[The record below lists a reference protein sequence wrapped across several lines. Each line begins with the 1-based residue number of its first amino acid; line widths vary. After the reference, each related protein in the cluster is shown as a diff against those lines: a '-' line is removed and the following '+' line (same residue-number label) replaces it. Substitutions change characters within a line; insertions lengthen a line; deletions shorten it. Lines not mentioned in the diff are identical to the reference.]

1 MTNLVTRTAVKAIFE
16 TGDPL
21 SEASFISLIDTVA
34 TKEEVD
40 AKAPSIIPGVAVPAF
55 AVDITNLINTK
66 TVSANHTFTLAG
78 TPVAGTRTKLRLTG
92 DTTLE
97 RRVTVPSYFDYASG
111 QARTT
116 VDVPAAS
123 VVNLDL
129 EYTGSAWQGQSSNRF
144 IKYYPNQSTLAMGFN
159 VGGMTTDGTNGGNIA
174 IGVDCFIS
182 NVNSGDCG
190 FFGYEAGKMQRFGV
204 GNMGF
209 GRVSMKNN
217 VYGTN
222 NTAFGDSTLRDC
234 VGDGR
239 AVIDGGPATPT
250 GSGNGAFGYV
260 CMQVLT
266 TGSENNA
273 FGRGG
278 MPALLTGSFNNGF
291 GNNCF
296 NALTTGSNNTGLGH
310 YCGFS
315 TTITTD
321 NTAIGYQSLYSLTNP
336 GNSTGDNT
344 AVGSNA
350 GFGLITGYRCTFL
363 GSGAGSGAQLS
374 SAAESIAIGFTAFN
388 TKSNQCVLGQTGIT
402 ETVLRGNP
410 VFTNIATSNVPAT
423 NGEFTIEATNATTIT
438 LRYKLAGVVKSL
450 ALTLA

>member
-159 VGGMTTDGTNGGNIA
+159 VGGVTTDGTGAGNIA

-182 NVNSGDCG
+182 NISSTDCG
-190 FFGYEAGKMQRFGV
+190 FFGFEAGKLQQRGV

-209 GRVSMKNN
+209 GRLSMSKN
-217 VYGTN
+217 VHGTN
-222 NTAFGDSTLRDC
+222 CTAFGDSTLKEN
-234 VGDGR
+234 VGLYDG
-239 AVIDGGPATPT
+239 TQ
-250 GSGNGAFGYV
+250 GSGNGAFGYTCLQNLTTAIDCNV
-260 CMQVLT
+260 FGKGGFWSTT
-266 TGSENNA
+266 TGSYNNGVGDGVGYYNITGTRNNYFGRQAGYICTGNDNSA
-273 FGRGG
+273 FGHNS
-278 MPALLTGSFNNGF
+278 M
-291 GNNCF
+291 
-296 NALTTGSNNTGLGH
+296 SNYTQ
-310 YCGFS
+310 F
-315 TTITTD
+315 
-321 NTAIGYQSLYSLTNP
+321 
-336 GNSTGDNT
+336 
-344 AVGSNA
+344 AVGNQLGENA
-350 GFGLITGYRCTFL
+350 SFGHSSGGALVTGGRNTFIGGAAGASGLQKVDAYISMALGWNSYTTKDYQIVL
-363 GSGAGSGAQLS
+363 GSSD
-374 SAAESIAIGFTAFN
+374 
-388 TKSNQCVLGQTGIT
+388 VT

-410 VFTNIATSNVPAT
+410 IFSGITNSNVPAT

-450 ALTLA
+450 ALTLT